1 MKKFIFLSSIAI
13 IPLAAA
19 SFFAVDRPLRGQAE
33 GSETPETSVVSSD
46 EQTADSSS
54 EGEKKFDVENVTI
67 DGKTIAQWKEELK
80 NENTRMAAIF
90 SIAFITANGVL
101 FALKWLNERGILK
114 RADNNS
120 KLTSEQIEVTKQAL
134 DKFFDETSKEVTE
147 RINKAAQEM
156 EALQAKQEQY
166 DEEYRAIIA
175 MFEAI
180 MKTDPNLV
188 ARDTYLNYKKNLDE
202 LRGKY
207 VKKD

>member
-19 SFFAVDRPLRGQAE
+19 SFFAVDRPLRVQAE

-156 EALQAKQEQY
+156 EAMQAKQEQY

>member
-19 SFFAVDRPLRGQAE
+19 SFFAVDRPLRVQAE

-147 RINKAAQEM
+147 RINKAAQEI
-156 EALQAKQEQY
+156 EAMQAKQEQY
-166 DEEYRAIIA
+166 DEEHRAIIA